1 MFFPNTTCCSPFL
14 PDSKPATANSQRY
27 QDTCENNE
35 NDLPAL
41 EIAVAKLD
49 LVFCVA
55 TASVHAGVEVL
66 TDEGQTRWISVK
78 VKV

>member
-1 MFFPNTTCCSPFL
+1 
-14 PDSKPATANSQRY
+14 
-27 QDTCENNE
+27 
-35 NDLPAL
+35 LPAL

-55 TASVHAGVEVL
+55 TASVDAGVEVL